1 MNTIFAKSVP
11 GRCACRQESDA
22 PRAADMLPPALLR
35 ARPPRLPQCSE
46 LDVVRHFTEL
56 SQRNYSVDANFYPL
70 GSCTMKYNPKFTE
83 YVAALPGF
91 SRLHPLLAQSGRG
104 AACVQGALQCLY
116 EAEALLCEVTGM
128 RAFTFQP
135 MAGANGEFTGVK
147 LIAAY
152 HKAKGRNRKKML
164 IPDAAHGTNPASA
177 ALAGFEAVN
186 LVSRDGM
193 VDPEAVAA
201 CSRTRRRSGGHH
213 DDLPQHPGP
222 YGNPSAPYCGAAA
235 RGGCPA
241 VLRRRQYE
249 RHSGQDARGRRGF

>member
-164 IPDAAHGTNPASA
+164 TYS
-177 ALAGFEAVN
+177 VN
-186 LVSRDGM
+186 VNKLIACRKLFHSSLRPPWRDLKLSIWFR
-193 VDPEAVAA
+193 ATAWWI
-201 CSRTRRRSGGHH
+201 RRPWPP
-213 DDLPQHPGP
+213 L
-222 YGNPSAPYCGAAA
+222 
-235 RGGCPA
+235 
-241 VLRRRQYE
+241 
-249 RHSGQDARGRRGF
+249 